1 MKVLEVFLLA
11 ALGCSLT
18 EAWLVSKCDLKDQ
31 LLRATDEQRGK
42 SKQNGAAE
50 ENLVAKLVCN
60 VELTSGFN
68 TSAVTELIPGR
79 EDHPRR
85 GRRNASFGGLFSLA
99 ELELPSTTPP
109 PARERRGA
117 QEVWTLYGI
126 FQLSNY
132 LVCNDGTTPSPN
144 ICGLS
149 CSNLV
154 DDDIRDDINCV
165 LKILAYL
172 LENGF
177 GAPHWEQLRRT
188 IRLIFQEECRDTQA
202 SEYFAECS

>member
-42 SKQNGAAE
+42 SN
-50 ENLVAKLVCN
+50 
-60 VELTSGFN
+60 
-68 TSAVTELIPGR
+68 
-79 EDHPRR
+79 
-85 GRRNASFGGLFSLA
+85 LA

-172 LENGF
+172 L
-177 GAPHWEQLRRT
+177 
-188 IRLIFQEECRDTQA
+188 
-202 SEYFAECS
+202 

>member
-1 MKVLEVFLLA
+1 CRIFTPTMFSTPPLA
-11 ALGCSLT
+11 
-18 EAWLVSKCDLKDQ
+18 
-31 LLRATDEQRGK
+31 
-42 SKQNGAAE
+42 
-50 ENLVAKLVCN
+50 
-60 VELTSGFN
+60 SGFN
-68 TSAVTELIPGR
+68 TSAVTQLIPGK
-79 EDHPRR
+79 EDYPRR

-99 ELELPSTTPP
+99 ELELELPSTDPP
-109 PARERRGA
+109 HTRERRGA
-117 QEVWTLYGI
+117 EEVWTLYGI

-172 LENGF
+172 L
-177 GAPHWEQLRRT
+177 
-188 IRLIFQEECRDTQA
+188 
-202 SEYFAECS
+202 